1 MRLEGIREDG
11 GGMVWALEAL
21 DDGTL
26 VTGDSSG
33 RVQVR
38 TVTMFHINGLV
49 DIIFPFFNEGFH
61 IIPSSVRYLYIIPV
75 HDACYDFRLRTS

>member
-1 MRLEGIREDG
+1 MRLEGVREDR

-33 RVQVR
+33 RVQVG
-38 TVTMFHINGLV
+38 TVTINQINGLT
-49 DIIFPFFNEGFH
+49 DIIIFQRGISYH
-61 IIPSSVRYLYIIPV
+61 
-75 HDACYDFRLRTS
+75 TK